1 MSGVCRKMGISEQTL
16 YLWAEVPVWLRCL
29 AAFEQARDFQQ
40 LSYSVVHR
48 FTVVG
53 FVWKMGRDGSVAT
66 IVMEGVREYTEMH
79 SACLLSTNS
88 SDRTD
93 CPALLGNKAALPDRA
108 AIPDRGADA
117 RLPTQFPTPPNR
129 APHLGIGSTG
139 ILHLLENLTIHES
152 CGTFRPPR
160 PLGAARYLL
169 GWVSMYNWESDSG
182 ICGK

>member
-1 MSGVCRKMGISEQTL
+1 MGISEQTL
-16 YLWAEVPVWLRCL
+16 YPWAEVPVWLRCL

-40 LSYSVVHR
+40 LSYNVVHC

-53 FVWKMGRDGSVAT
+53 FVWKMDRDESVAT

-129 APHLGIGSTG
+129 APPPWLWFNRHSAFARKSHHPRKLWNFSTSPTAWSCPVSPRVGVNVQLGIRFGNLRKVKYADGS
-139 ILHLLENLTIHES
+139 
-152 CGTFRPPR
+152 
-160 PLGAARYLL
+160 
-169 GWVSMYNWESDSG
+169 
-182 ICGK
+182 